1 MKTTCNQKKLI
12 KILTMPIRV
21 LNKGKE
27 MYVNSI
33 MEVAQKPRSVSNRGL
48 SKSSS
53 TRVTSRSSSRRNE
66 DLRDFIRAYSTSNM
80 GLCIDLYLEQ
90 LIKEEQVKKLKELME
105 RNNFSKSKS
114 LRGVSSKSYRSVAM
128 GKIEEEEEVEE
139 IRTSNGVKKIERLC
153 LRSKSCAFR

>member
-1 MKTTCNQKKLI
+1 
-12 KILTMPIRV
+12 MPIRV

-48 SKSSS
+48 SKSS
-53 TRVTSRSSSRRNE
+53 N
-66 DLRDFIRAYSTSNM
+66 
-80 GLCIDLYLEQ
+80 LYLEQ

-114 LRGVSSKSYRSVAM
+114 LRGVSSKSYRSAAM

-139 IRTSNGVKKIERLC
+139 IRSSNGVKKIEGLC
-153 LRSKSCAFR
+153 LRSKSYGFR